1 MGGVSEDETDQ
12 VNGHQSDS
20 NVIVSVEEGGG
31 VSPVGGRTFHYLSKV
46 WKLSFSKREKKW
58 PEILSE

>member
-1 MGGVSEDETDQ
+1 MGGGSEDETDQ

-31 VSPVGGRTFHYLSKV
+31 VSPEGGRTFHYLSKV
-46 WKLSFSKREKKW
+46 WKM
-58 PEILSE
+58 